1 MTSFTITLLSALM
14 ALGAPEIHLAP
25 FDAPM
30 PPNENSGIH
39 RIALSAAANEQEAF
53 YVRVVNDQT
62 PRTLESLSIDWNT
75 HLEAVTT
82 VYRVEATPDN
92 PAAGRE
98 ALWPLVDPVA
108 VAPGAALDLLVS
120 LKVTAASPP
129 GAFSGNLIVKFDSG
143 KAERIPVT
151 LEVFDFVLPD
161 ESSLPVLFGL
171 DRPAITKEA
180 GLSEKLDDWALLYD
194 ALAGLRAG
202 YAVWPQREY
211 PDHIF
216 YDYRDLNLV
225 KEHLAYAVR
234 TANLPAVEIGG
245 RPGALLADWP
255 PAVGNSPQDPLQLL
269 MHNLTESL
277 QGLNWSKPTVLIPGS
292 IPTRDGWPGMRQ
304 ELARVGRVDNLI
316 SRLLPGPLN
325 PYFERYTDIWALPG
339 ATPSTAMSLLQRSLS
354 TIRYAQ
360 PEFSTIGGTPGGLDE
375 SETYATSP
383 GDAVDGC
390 EYTTWRVD
398 PEVGPATLELSFD
411 PPLYLNQVTVI
422 WPHDGT
428 RVNMAVQTAYNP
440 GSYADATVR
449 WTESNIQSEG
459 ENDISLGE
467 FKHPRACA
475 ALRITFEPDKGNGA
489 AVAEVLF
496 NQDGRTVVNSSID
509 TVTPWLNLRTGKS
522 PWLAPKTP
530 GMAWRILPW
539 FCWQRNFQGILGPE
553 LTPEPEN
560 RLTRLIAAGPAGV
573 YPSVSMLHLL
583 DGLEDYEYLVRYWKA
598 VADKE
603 VAAPDTLRP
612 GAQALPTTVTEIAEV
627 QRALHDLGDV
637 RIRVGRLLSGHPM
650 VTRNFGPRGE

>member
-1 MTSFTITLLSALM
+1 MTSLTITLLSAFL

-30 PPNENSGIH
+30 APGENSGVR

-53 YVRVVNDQT
+53 YVRVVNDET
-62 PRTLESLSIDWNT
+62 ARTLESLTIDWNT
-75 HLEAVTT
+75 QLEAIVT
-82 VYRVEATPDN
+82 VYRVEPNPEN

-98 ALWPLVDPVA
+98 ALWPMVDPVA
-108 VAPGAALDLLVS
+108 MASGAALDLLVS

-129 GAFSGNLIVKFDSG
+129 GAFSGNINLKFDSG
-143 KAERIPVT
+143 KPERVPLT
-151 LEVFDFVLPD
+151 LEVFDFILPD

-171 DRPAITKEA
+171 DRAAISKA
-180 GLSEKLDDWALLYD
+180 ASLSEAVDDWALLYD

-216 YDYRDLNLV
+216 YDYRDLNLI

-234 TANLPAVEIGG
+234 TANLPALEIGG
-245 RPGALLADWP
+245 PPGALLADWP

-277 QGLNWSKPTVLIPGS
+277 LGLNWSKPTVLIPGH
-292 IPTRDGWPGMRQ
+292 IPAREGWPNARQ
-304 ELARVGRVDNLI
+304 ELARVGRADDLI
-316 SRLLPGPLN
+316 TRLLPGPLN

-339 ATPSTAMSLLQRSLS
+339 ATPSTATSLLQRSLS
-354 TIRYAQ
+354 TIRYTQ
-360 PEFSTIGGTPGGLDE
+360 PQFSAIGGTPGSLDE
-375 SETYATSP
+375 SETYTTGP

-390 EYTTWRVD
+390 EYTDWRVD
-398 PEVGPATLELSFD
+398 PKVGPATLELAFD
-411 PPLYLNQVTVI
+411 PPLYLETVTII
-422 WPHDGT
+422 WPHGGT
-428 RVNMAVQTAYNP
+428 RLNMAVQTAYNP

-449 WTESNIQSEG
+449 WSESYILSEG
-459 ENDISLGE
+459 ENDISLGQ
-467 FKHPRACA
+467 FKHPRECA
-475 ALRITFEPDKGNGA
+475 ALRITFEPAQGKGA

-560 RLTRLIAAGPAGV
+560 GLTRLIAAGPAGA
-573 YPSVSMLHLL
+573 YPTVSMLHLL

-603 VAAPDTLRP
+603 VAAPDTIRP
-612 GAQALPTTVTEIAEV
+612 GAQALPESVTELAQV
-627 QRALHDLGDV
+627 RDALHELGDL
-637 RIRVGRLLSGHPM
+637 RLRVGHLLSGHPM
-650 VTRNFGPRGE
+650 VTRNFGPRAG